1 MVQSE
6 RMDSIE
12 QKIDGFFNTNL
23 FKIGT
28 YEGEAF
34 MNTGKDEILI
44 FKRDGTHQY
53 LKRNEFEEFIYGSP
67 YIDILKIK
75 EERKI

>member
-1 MVQSE
+1 MEVNK
-6 RMDSIE
+6 
-12 QKIDGFFNTNL
+12 KIDSFFNTNS

-28 YEGEAF
+28 YEGEDF

-53 LKRNEFEEFIYGSP
+53 LKRSEFEEFICGSP

-75 EERKI
+75 EEREI

>member
-1 MVQSE
+1 MEVDE
-6 RMDSIE
+6 
-12 QKIDGFFNTNL
+12 KIDSLFNTKI

-34 MNTGKDEILI
+34 MNTGKDEILV

-53 LKRNEFEEFIYGSP
+53 LTRDEFEKFVGGSP

>member
-1 MVQSE
+1 MEV
-6 RMDSIE
+6 DK
-12 QKIDGFFNTNL
+12 KIDSFFNTKN

-34 MNTGKDEILI
+34 MNTGTDEILI

-53 LKRNEFEEFIYGSP
+53 LKRSEFEEFVGGSP

>member
-1 MVQSE
+1 MEVNKKF
-6 RMDSIE
+6 DS
-12 QKIDGFFNTNL
+12 FFNTKN

-34 MNTGKDEILI
+34 MNTGTDEILI

-53 LKRNEFEEFIYGSP
+53 LKRSEFEEFVGGSP

>member
-1 MVQSE
+1 MEVSK
-6 RMDSIE
+6 
-12 QKIDGFFNTNL
+12 KIDSFFNTNS

-53 LKRNEFEEFIYGSP
+53 LKRSEFEEFIYGSP

-75 EERKI
+75 EGRKI

>member
-1 MVQSE
+1 MEVDE
-6 RMDSIE
+6 
-12 QKIDGFFNTNL
+12 KIDSFFNTKL

-53 LKRNEFEEFIYGSP
+53 LKRSEFEEFEEFVGGSP

>member
-1 MVQSE
+1 MEV
-6 RMDSIE
+6 DK
-12 QKIDGFFNTNL
+12 KIDSFFNTKN

-34 MNTGKDEILI
+34 MNTGTDEILI

-53 LKRNEFEEFIYGSP
+53 LKRSEFEEFLGGSP

>member
-1 MVQSE
+1 ME
-6 RMDSIE
+6 IDK
-12 QKIDGFFNTNL
+12 KIDSFFNTKM

-53 LKRNEFEEFIYGSP
+53 LTRDKFEEFVCGSP